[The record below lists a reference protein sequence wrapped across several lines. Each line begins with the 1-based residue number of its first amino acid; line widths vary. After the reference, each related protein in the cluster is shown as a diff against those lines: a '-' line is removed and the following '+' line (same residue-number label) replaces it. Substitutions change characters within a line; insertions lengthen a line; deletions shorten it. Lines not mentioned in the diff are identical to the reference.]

1 MRKPAVSAR
10 LITAMVAISL
20 LLLAAGCMNPEYR
33 FRYRLT
39 LVVEYQGRTYQ
50 SSSVREARIRMHD
63 VFPPQAS
70 HSEAHQTGEATA
82 VILPDGRAVVALL
95 VGRTALRSSAANFDV
110 WVPEVTLPQGLGV
123 YSGYSGGR
131 NKGLEQVSRLK
142 SSPEVPVPAQGAPA
156 IVVVGKVNSPDSIEP
171 LDLLQPE
178 GALGNNARVTL
189 YVSVTRQTVTK
200 DLVTRLPMVERLKT
214 NANNWGSTPEE
225 ARYWAPRKYTAYIQD
240 G

>member
-1 MRKPAVSAR
+1 
-10 LITAMVAISL
+10 MVAISS
-20 LLLAAGCMNPEYR
+20 LLLATGCINPEYK

-39 LVVEYQGRTYQ
+39 LVVEYQGKTYQ
-50 SSSVREARIRMHD
+50 GSSVREARIRMHD

-70 HSEAHQTGEATA
+70 HPVAHQTGEATA

-95 VGRTALRSSAANFDV
+95 VERTALRSAAANFDV
-110 WVPEVTLPQGLGV
+110 WAPTVTLPKGLGV
-123 YSGYSGGR
+123 YSGYNGGR

-178 GALGNNARVTL
+178 GALGDDARVAL
-189 YVSVTRQTVTK
+189 YVSVTRQPVTEG
-200 DLVTRLPMVERLKT
+200 LVKRLPMVERLKA

-225 ARYWAPRKYTAYIQD
+225 SRYWAPRKYTAYIQD